1 MAKSDIVSTVTTR
14 IAAATSATPADE
26 LAILKVLGTKLG
38 LNTDNVSNQASTAS
52 NTASS
57 INLTDLTLLNQALD
71 DYLGTRTTNITL
83 PFSVERGDIV
93 YANEFGSVFKNNF
106 HDIQLT
112 STVAGFGVSQS
123 GNTGAFQP
131 LRGNI
136 EFLDNT
142 LSRSGLGAGQAFT
155 LVASNGDILVL
166 CVDLSSYFLQG
177 YAISADMR
185 RNYSYNPS
193 IVQIVGPAFTIP
205 NTLTNIIITP
215 NGTNS
220 WNIYYTVNDGST
232 WNAVCRRDFSYNPTT
247 KSFSSGSWSGGAAD
261 VLVNQTGLNVSIA
274 ARSTDNAFFV
284 VAYNNG
290 TNHIHEIVNTSAR
303 TKVVLTNANTSVS
316 TNIYR
321 RCFINKDGSTY
332 YVVAVGSVDTRIVR
346 ADNTSVT
353 VPAAAIPILRDYN
366 VFTQINDNEF
376 FCSNNQNTRALR
388 ILRFSSNMTAVAVTT
403 VGVDDSNGSPINATA
418 YLRKNNTYYFYEGAN
433 NVISFDWNGTTVTV
447 KPNITNVLPKYV
459 SRLNGLIDTNQRIVT
474 GHMGQMPSTSSFFT
488 FFVTM
493 TQSVLLSNK
502 CLPLFRVNGNAA
514 ANVSVNATLM
524 DNLLPEGNDINYPYA
539 YGYTKVEGL
548 AETVKFSVDPTIA
561 SVGYSATSGISY
573 GTNNFLIQLSDQVAL
588 ITRPGKYTVM
598 NSGSST
604 PISYLHPLNSAALTA
619 NSFNAHGHN
628 FSSTVPFILYGRG
641 GIQYMGEL

>member
-38 LNTDNVSNQASTAS
+38 LNTDNVTNQASTAS

-112 STVAGFGVSQS
+112 STVAGFGVNQS
-123 GNTGAFQP
+123 GNAGAFQP
-131 LRGNI
+131 NRSNI

-142 LSRSGLGAGQAFT
+142 LSRTGLTTSQAFS

-166 CVDLSSYFLQG
+166 CVEPAGYFLQG
-177 YAISADMR
+177 YAVSTDMR
-185 RNYSYNPS
+185 RNYPYNPNILQLLTPS
-193 IVQIVGPAFTIP
+193 ANIP
-205 NTLTNIIITP
+205 NALSNIMITP

-220 WNIYYTVNDGST
+220 WNIYYRVNDGST
-232 WNAVCRRDFSYNPTT
+232 WNAVCRRHFSYNPTT
-247 KSFSSGSWSGGAAD
+247 KVFSAGSWTGGAAD
-261 VLVNQTGLNVSIA
+261 VLVNQPGLWVSIA

-284 VAYNNG
+284 VSYDNG
-290 TNHIHEIVNTSAR
+290 TNYIHEIVNSFAR
-303 TKVVLTNANTSVS
+303 TKTILTNANINTS
-316 TNIYR
+316 TNSYR
-321 RCFINKDGSTY
+321 RCFINKDGSNY

-346 ADNTSVT
+346 ADNTAVT

-376 FCSNNQNTRALR
+376 FCSNNQNTRLLR
-388 ILRFSSNMTAVAVTT
+388 ILKFSSNMTAVAVTT

-459 SRLNGLIDTNQRIVT
+459 SRLNGLIDTNERIIT
-474 GHMGQMPSTSSFFT
+474 GYMGQMPSTSSFFT
-488 FFVTM
+488 FFITM

-524 DNLLPEGNDINYPYA
+524 NNLLPEGNDINYPYA

-548 AETVKFSVDPTIA
+548 AETVKFSIDTVIA
-561 SVGYSATSGISY
+561 IAVSSSNFSVNYSDSGV
-573 GTNNFLIQLSDQVAL
+573 NRIQLSDQVVL
-588 ITRPGKYTVM
+588 LTKPGKYICIQNGTSTPLCYIHPN
-598 NSGSST
+598 NSGRLEGTSSQFF
-604 PISYLHPLNSAALTA
+604 S
-619 NSFNAHGHN
+619 
-628 FSSTVPFILYGRG
+628 FSSTVPFIVYGRG
-641 GIQYMGEL
+641 SVQYVGEL